1 MFATVLQYF
10 KSKTVIFGLLLAVAS
25 WAQSV
30 ILAAPLPAD
39 VLAIVGT
46 LTGAAIIWLRSVTTK
61 PVSEK

>member
-30 ILAAPLPAD
+30 ILAAPLPPD